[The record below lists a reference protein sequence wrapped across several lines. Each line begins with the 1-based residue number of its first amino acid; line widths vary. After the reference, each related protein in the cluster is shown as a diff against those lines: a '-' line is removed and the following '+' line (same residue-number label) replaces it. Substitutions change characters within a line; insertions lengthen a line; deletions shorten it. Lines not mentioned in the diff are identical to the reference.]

1 MLKRLSSYFLK
12 KYSRNE
18 RYVRQL
24 DPLIARIND
33 LEPHYIA
40 LSDEELQNKTQHF
53 RQRLAQGESL
63 DNLLPEAFATVREAS
78 RRVLGM
84 RHFDVQL
91 KGGIVLH
98 RGMIAEM
105 KTGEGK
111 TLVATLPVYLNALAG
126 KGVHVVTVNDYL
138 AQRDSN
144 HMGHI
149 YKFLGLSVGCIIQ
162 DLTNFQRY
170 EAYHADI
177 TYGTNNEFGF
187 DYLRDNMKFRIQ
199 EMCQRPFHYAIVDE
213 VDSILIDEAR
223 TPLIISGPAE
233 ASSDLYIKVNEIILQ
248 LQDGDYEKEEKT
260 KSISFTDQGY
270 EHVERL
276 VRQHELIQG
285 DDLFQ
290 PINLMLVHHL
300 NQALKAQKMF
310 HKDIDYIVRDDKVII
325 IDEFTGRMMK
335 GRRYSDGLHQALE
348 AKEGVTIEEENR
360 TLASITFQN
369 YFRMYPKLAGMTG
382 TALTEAHE
390 FESIYKL
397 PVIAIPTNEPV
408 ARKDLDDEI
417 FRTFEQKKAAI
428 VQQVKDCYQ
437 RKQPILVGTSSI
449 EKSEIFSRALMKENI
464 PHHVLNARHHEKE
477 ALIIAEAGLPGAV
490 TIATN
495 MAGRGTDIKLGGNLD
510 VQLAQA
516 LTDIEDPA
524 ARAEIEADVRAKVA
538 TQATIA
544 REAGGLFV
552 LGTERH
558 ESRRIDN
565 QLRGRSGRQG
575 DPGASKF
582 FISLEDDL
590 MRIFGPNLALMNYSL
605 KKNEEKDNEPIAH
618 PWLTRAIEKAQQRV
632 EAQHF
637 DTRKTLLKYA
647 EVLNSQRKAVYD
659 ERLALMALEEVSE
672 HLHEMIVHTV
682 DALVSF
688 CTPEKTDSSQWDLD
702 KLSKSIQDVFS
713 LSWSWDSTNGTSYDA
728 LVQDVQDKVSHHL
741 AEKRAAMATESI
753 ASLEKNILLHTLD
766 TAWIQHINAM
776 EHLRSGIHLQAYG
789 QKDPLNEYKREA
801 FLMFQ
806 GMRTQWYH
814 EALKTIFSLQPYDH
828 KELVSSESPDFS
840 ELSYQHDEPSESGE
854 TTPIDLENILKELQA
869 AQKYQRSSQ
878 PSNLSSSRNAL
889 CYCGSGQRFKHC
901 HGRLSPKEPQ

>member
-1 MLKRLSSYFLK
+1 M
-12 KYSRNE
+12 
-18 RYVRQL
+18 
-24 DPLIARIND
+24 
-33 LEPHYIA
+33 A
-40 LSDEELQNKTQHF
+40 LSDQELQNKTQEF

-63 DNLLPEAFATVREAS
+63 TDLLPEAFATVREAS

-91 KGGIVLH
+91 KGGIFLH

-111 TLVATLPVYLNALAG
+111 TLVATLPVYLNALVG

-138 AQRDSN
+138 AQRDSG

-162 DLTNFQRY
+162 DLTNTQRY
-170 EAYHADI
+170 DAYHSDI

-187 DYLRDNMKFRIQ
+187 DYLRDNMKFSIQ
-199 EMCQRPFHYAIVDE
+199 EMCQRPFYYAIVDE

-233 ASSDLYIKVNEIILQ
+233 DSSDLYVKVNDIILQ
-248 LQDGDYEKEEKT
+248 LVDGDYEKEEKT

-270 EHVERL
+270 EHVEHL
-276 VRQHELIQG
+276 VQQHQLIQG

-310 HKDIDYIVRDDKVII
+310 HRDIDYIVRDDKVII

-390 FESIYKL
+390 FDSIYKL

-417 FRTFEQKKAAI
+417 FRTFDQKKAAI
-428 VQQVKDCYQ
+428 IQQVKECYE
-437 RKQPILVGTSSI
+437 RKQPILVGTASI
-449 EKSEIFSRALMKENI
+449 EKSELFSRALMKENI
-464 PHHVLNARHHEKE
+464 PHHVLNARQHEKE
-477 ALIIAEAGLPGAV
+477 AMIIAEAGLPGAV

-516 LTDIEDPA
+516 LTDIEDPV

-538 TQATIA
+538 SQAAIA
-544 REAGGLFV
+544 REAGGLFI

-558 ESRRIDN
+558 ENRRIDN

-575 DPGASKF
+575 DPGISKF
-582 FISLEDDL
+582 YISLEDDL

-605 KKNEEKDNEPIAH
+605 RKNEQKDNEPIAH

-647 EVLNSQRKAVYD
+647 EVLNAQRKAVYE
-659 ERLALMALEEVSE
+659 ERMVLMSLENVSD
-672 HLHEMIVHTV
+672 HLNEMISHTI

-688 CTPEKTDSSQWDLD
+688 CTPEKNASSQWNLD
-702 KLSKSIQDVFS
+702 KLSKSIQEVFS
-713 LSWSWDSTNGTSYDA
+713 LSYSWQHEDTLSYA
-728 LVQDVQDKVSHHL
+728 KLIQDIQEKVSEHL
-741 AEKRAAMATESI
+741 ALKREAMASESI
-753 ASLEKNILLHTLD
+753 ISLEKNILLHTLD
-766 TAWIQHINAM
+766 TAWIHHINAM

-814 EALKTIFSLQPYDH
+814 EALKTLFSLQPYV
-828 KELVSSESPDFS
+828 ENQALSQTVSDFS
-840 ELSYQHDEPSESGE
+840 QLSYEHDENPENEEGSVLELE
-854 TTPIDLENILKELQA
+854 TIFKEMQT
-869 AQKYQRSSQ
+869 AQNTEKSTTSAV
-878 PSNLSSSRNAL
+878 SSRNAL
-889 CYCGSGQRFKHC
+889 CHCGSGKRFKHC
-901 HGRLSPKEPQ
+901 HGALLT